1 MGIAD
6 SSYLVRQ
13 YMKLR
18 NNATTRLNAA
28 TKQLTHLGKEKD
40 QCQKTLNCNFQAN
53 KMTISQRF
61 DSNYSAL
68 NAEYSALLSSGKT
81 NEASQIYQQMEI
93 VKQQKHM
100 ALQGLESEKMTTE
113 NQAAAY
119 WDNYETQISQEKETA
134 GQQKDL
140 YDGALA
146 QAKKEYAEAC
156 KEFAGGSSSSNA

>member
-28 TKQLTHLGKEKD
+28 TKELTHLGKEKD
-40 QCQKTLNCNFQAN
+40 QGQKILNSNFHAN
-53 KMTISQRF
+53 KMSISQHY
-61 DSNYSAL
+61 DSTLAAMNS
-68 NAEYSALLSSGKT
+68 EYSACLSSGDNNK
-81 NEASQIYQQMEI
+81 ASQIYKQMEI
-93 VKQQKHM
+93 VKQQRNM

-113 NQAAAY
+113 NQAATY
-119 WDNYETQISQEKETA
+119 WDNYETQIQQEKETA